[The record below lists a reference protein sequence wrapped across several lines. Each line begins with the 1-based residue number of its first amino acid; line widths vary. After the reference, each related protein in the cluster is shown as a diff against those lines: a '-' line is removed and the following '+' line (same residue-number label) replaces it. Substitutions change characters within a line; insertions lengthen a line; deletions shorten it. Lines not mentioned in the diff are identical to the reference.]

1 MEELHAIVTGRVQG
15 VGFRATA
22 KYLADELQLKGFA
35 RNLDDGGVEIC
46 AQGEKKSLELLISR
60 LKAEFGKRIE
70 NIDLRHLA
78 PTQTYTGFKIF

>member
-15 VGFRATA
+15 VGFRATT

-35 RNLDDGGVEIC
+35 RNLDGGGVEIC

-70 NIDLRHLA
+70 KIDFRYIPFSKAHS
-78 PTQTYTGFKIF
+78 GFKIF